1 MKRKIRLILLLS
13 LPLLSFFVLVIPYQY
28 LNSAFIV
35 EWLGCGCPI
44 VDEFGNMI
52 ENDFDANDF
61 TRIFWSAITVLAT
74 VASVFLSKLIPK
86 EKKWLRIVYV
96 ISVLVASVAVSAIFC
111 QSMMWC

>member
-44 VDEFGNMI
+44 LDEFGNME
-52 ENDFDANDF
+52 ENNFNANDF
-61 TRIFWSAITVLAT
+61 TRIFWSAVTVLAT
-74 VASVFLSKLIPK
+74 VASVFLSKLILK
-86 EKKWLRIVYV
+86 EKKWLRVVYV
-96 ISVLVASVAVSAIFC
+96 ISVLGASVAVSAILC